1 MFRHR
6 WYRGAWAR
14 PNGEGRVD
22 WRGEA
27 SLGLDFF
34 GSFWGN
40 AKKNKLHFPQR
51 STNHQPITNHPVIR
65 ISANHITTHHNPPL
79 TNPKPLKYAHHIQAS
94 TLEPL
99 QTN

>member
-27 SLGLDFF
+27 SLGLDLF

-40 AKKNKLHFPQR
+40 AKKNKLHFPH
-51 STNHQPITNHPVIR
+51 HQPFTILSSLPPPNTL
-65 ISANHITTHHNPPL
+65 PPL
-79 TNPKPLKYAHHIQAS
+79 TNKCPFTFLTMY
-94 TLEPL
+94 
-99 QTN
+99 